1 MRYFSRM
8 SIVTRLVAILATL
21 LLTVCCAVF
30 AVFLSEKYRDL
41 NDEIDMRLDL
51 AIALFADELDDEV
64 PGLRAGPDAGG
75 LATRLT
81 RVEGELPLTTEIVD
95 AVSGLTGSHV
105 TYFELA
111 PESGE
116 FERLMTSVERPDG
129 GRAVGTVLDPAGPA
143 HAALRVGQT
152 YKGEADILGLPYR
165 TIYEPVLNE
174 AGEVAGAIF
183 AGVPTSQTRDI
194 ILAYIASVLGMLVLI
209 LAGGLAAGYLLVRRQ
224 IAPVRDLVTGIGGL
238 ARRDYDTVIVEPDT
252 EDEIGDLARACI
264 TLRNDLRDAARLA
277 ETASTQ
283 EAEREQLRADL
294 GRVVDDLRAG
304 LIRLA
309 DGDLTTGIPNPSDR
323 PFPTDYEPLR
333 QSYNSVTERLGE
345 IIQQVYG
352 IAQSVRDSAVEIAG
366 ASREL
371 SGRAETQAATLEQSA
386 AALTQLTESV
396 GSTADRATRAQEASF
411 SNRTGAERGTEI
423 VRDAVNAMQEIERGS
438 EQITRIIGVIED
450 IAFQTN
456 LLALNAGVEAA
467 RAGEAGRGF
476 AVVASEVRLLAQRAA
491 ESAREIRG
499 LISESIQQVGQGS
512 ALVRRTGDSLAEILD
527 RANEAAGLVA
537 DIALAAAEQARGLA
551 EVNTGVNQ
559 LDHVTQQNSAVAE
572 ETSAAAVTLQ
582 SRSEELIIALAGF
595 RTRATAGAASPALPR
610 PSSNAAKPLVEAN
623 IVDWIPTATAAA
635 NSPRANPRRQTKS
648 WAEF

>member
-1 MRYFSRM
+1 MKHLARM
-8 SIVTRLVAILATL
+8 SIVTRLVTIMTTL
-21 LLTVCCAVF
+21 LVMVCGGVF
-30 AVFLSEKYRDL
+30 ATFIAEKNRHLQAD
-41 NDEIDMRLDL
+41 IDKQLDM
-51 AIALFADELDDEV
+51 AVTIFADELVDDV
-64 PGLRAGPDAGG
+64 PGLRAGPVAEGFMTG
-75 LATRLT
+75 LS
-81 RVEGELPLTTEIVD
+81 RVEGELPVTMALVD
-95 AVSGLTGSHV
+95 SVSALTGSHV
-105 TYFELA
+105 TYFVRNPA
-111 PESGE
+111 TGE

-129 GRAVGTVLDPAGPA
+129 TRAVGTVLDPAGPA
-143 HAALRVGQT
+143 HAALNVGQP
-152 YKGEADILGLPYR
+152 YKGGAEILGIPYA
-165 TIYEPVLNE
+165 TIYEPVFDE
-174 AGEVAGAIF
+174 TGAIAGAVF
-183 AGVPTSQTRDI
+183 AGVPTSQANE
-194 ILAYIASVLGMLVLI
+194 ILIGYIVSVLGMLAVILVVGLTAGYVLI
-209 LAGGLAAGYLLVRRQ
+209 KRQ
-224 IAPVRDLVTGIGGL
+224 MAPVRDLVTGIGGL
-238 ARRDYDTVIVEPDT
+238 ARKDYDVVIAAPKT

-264 TLRNDLRDAARLA
+264 TLRDDLRDAARLA
-277 ETASTQ
+277 ETASAQ
-283 EAEREQLRADL
+283 EAEREQLRSDL
-294 GRVVDDLRAG
+294 SRVIDDLRAG
-304 LIRLA
+304 LVRLA
-309 DGDLTTGIPNPSDR
+309 DGDLTTAIPNPPDR
-323 PFPTDYEPLR
+323 PFPADYEPLR

-345 IIQQVYG
+345 VIQQVNT

-396 GSTADRATRAQEASF
+396 GSTAERATRAQEASF
-411 SNRTGAERGTEI
+411 GNRTGAERGTEI
-423 VRDAVNAMQEIERGS
+423 VRDAVTAMQEIERGS

-499 LISESIQQVGQGS
+499 LISDSTQQVGRGS

-572 ETSAAAVTLQ
+572 ETSAAALTLQ
-582 SRSEELIIALAGF
+582 SRSEELIVALAGF
-595 RTRATAGAASPALPR
+595 RTRTRASAPAPAIAR
-610 PSSNAAKPLVEAN
+610 PAVPDDRPLVEAN
-623 IVDWIPTATAAA
+623 IVDWVPTATAAA
-635 NSPRANPRRQTKS
+635 NSPRANARRQTKT